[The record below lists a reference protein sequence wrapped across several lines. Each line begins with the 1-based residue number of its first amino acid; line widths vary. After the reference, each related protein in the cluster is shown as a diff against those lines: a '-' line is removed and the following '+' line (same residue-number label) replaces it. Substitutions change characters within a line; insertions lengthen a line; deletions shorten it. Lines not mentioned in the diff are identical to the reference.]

1 MKFLSAFVLGLI
13 LFSPSFAQENVIDL
27 RNADVLSMIAA
38 KVPADVII
46 NKIETSRCF
55 FDTFPT
61 VISEL
66 RYRGVSEEILI
77 AMVAAPIGRPTRK
90 ENTRS
95 ESPPQSSLAVPAT
108 KKSEMVTSGTHADQV
123 SPAQTEKKP
132 SASATSATVT
142 NPVSSAQTDKKP
154 SDSATSAT
162 VTNAVSS
169 AQTDKKPSDSAT
181 SATVTNAVSSA
192 QTEKKPSTSAD
203 MQSKSAEPTLASSQ
217 AVAAT
222 EQFLTNDDLIKLL
235 RGGTPAP
242 DIVKRVKSAKGNYD
256 FSGKA
261 LFALQQAGADAT
273 IFLSMMEASRAVQKE
288 RDEQNHPLKPSK
300 P

>member
-1 MKFLSAFVLGLI
+1 MKFLSAFVLVLI
-13 LFSPSFAQENVIDL
+13 LVSPSFAQENVIDL
-27 RNADVLSMIAA
+27 RNADVLSMVAA

-66 RYRGVSEEILI
+66 RYRGVAEEILI

-95 ESPPQSSLAVPAT
+95 ESPQKSSATVPA
-108 KKSEMVTSGTHADQV
+108 KEKAEVVTSAPHADAV
-123 SPAQTEKKP
+123 SPAQTDKKP
-132 SASATSATVT
+132 PASATSGTVT
-142 NPVSSAQTDKKP
+142 NPVLSAQTDKKP

-162 VTNAVSS
+162 VTTAVSP
-169 AQTDKKPSDSAT
+169 AQTDKKPSTA
-181 SATVTNAVSSA
+181 
-192 QTEKKPSTSAD
+192 AD
-203 MQSKSAEPTLASSQ
+203 VQSKSAEPTAASSQ

-222 EQFLTNDDLIKLL
+222 EQVLTNDDLIKLL

-273 IFLSMMEASRAVQKE
+273 IFLSMMEVSRAVQKE

>member
-1 MKFLSAFVLGLI
+1 MKSLSAFGLVLIFLV
-13 LFSPSFAQENVIDL
+13 SSFAQENVIEL
-27 RNADVLSMIAA
+27 RNGDVLSMLAA

-46 NKIETSRCF
+46 NRIETSRCY

-66 RYRGVSEEILI
+66 RYKGVSEEILI

-95 ESPPQSSLAVPAT
+95 ESPR
-108 KKSEMVTSGTHADQV
+108 KN
-123 SPAQTEKKP
+123 
-132 SASATSATVT
+132 SATVL
-142 NPVSSAQTDKKP
+142 AREKP
-154 SDSATSAT
+154 ERAN

-169 AQTDKKPSDSAT
+169 AQTDKKPSDSAE
-181 SATVTNAVSSA
+181 VQN
-192 QTEKKPSTSAD
+192 
-203 MQSKSAEPTLASSQ
+203 KSAGPTAASSYS
-217 AVAAT
+217 VGAT
-222 EQFLTNDDLIKLL
+222 EQVLTNDDLIKLL

-273 IFLSMMEASRAVQKE
+273 VFLSMMEASRAVQNEQKE
-288 RDEQNHPLKPSK
+288 REAQNNPAKSPKP
-300 P
+300 

>member
-13 LFSPSFAQENVIDL
+13 LLSPSFAQENVIEL

-46 NKIETSRCF
+46 NRIETSHCY
-55 FDTFPT
+55 FDIFPP

-66 RYRGVSEEILI
+66 RYKGVSEEILM

-95 ESPPQSSLAVPAT
+95 ESPQKSSATVPA
-108 KKSEMVTSGTHADQV
+108 KEKSEVVTTATHTSAV
-123 SPAQTEKKP
+123 SPAQT
-132 SASATSATVT
+132 
-142 NPVSSAQTDKKP
+142 DKKQ
-154 SDSATSAT
+154 SDSAG
-162 VTNAVSS
+162 VQN
-169 AQTDKKPSDSAT
+169 
-181 SATVTNAVSSA
+181 
-192 QTEKKPSTSAD
+192 
-203 MQSKSAEPTLASSQ
+203 KSEGPTAASSYS
-217 AVAAT
+217 VGAT
-222 EQFLTNDDLIKLL
+222 EQVLTNDDLIKLL

-273 IFLSMMEASRAVQKE
+273 IFLSMMEVSRAARNEHKE
-288 RDEQNHPLKPSK
+288 RDEQNLPPKSSK